1 MCIIHVDI
9 IDDFHYILSRVFDRL
24 EYYQSAIIYNR
35 MKASTTCKI
44 SDQKIRDI
52 ANLLRQKENVD
63 NE

>member
-1 MCIIHVDI
+1 MCMTHVDI
-9 IDDFHYILSRVFDRL
+9 IDDFYYILSRVFDRL
-24 EYYQSAIIYNR
+24 EYYQVAVIYNR

-52 ANLLRQKENVD
+52 ANLLRQKENVV

>member
-1 MCIIHVDI
+1 MYMTHVDI
-9 IDDFHYILSRVFDRL
+9 IDDFYYILSRVFDRL
-24 EYYQSAIIYNR
+24 EYYQAAVIYNR

-52 ANLLRQKENVD
+52 ANLLRQKENVV